1 LASSTGN
8 SSAVGHDRAAKPVI
22 VVTGTSG
29 AGKGTLERAVLPRVP
44 ELELAVSA
52 TTRERR
58 AGEEEGREYYF
69 VSDAEF
75 QRRLDAG
82 EFLEHVDFE
91 WGQRVGTLWS
101 EISRIRGQGRA
112 PLLDLETDGA
122 PAVQREVPDSVTIF
136 VRAPTFEELERR
148 LRARATETGGEI
160 EKRLARAKAQLEQAD
175 AFDYV
180 IVNDDLQRAAA
191 ELLDIVQRELRLAGT
206 MSRP

>member
-1 LASSTGN
+1 LASSADNGEQL
-8 SSAVGHDRAAKPVI
+8 PVI
-22 VVTGTSG
+22 AVTGTSG
-29 AGKGTLERAVLPRVP
+29 AGKGTLEAAIMPRIP

-58 AGEEEGREYYF
+58 EGEEEGREYYF

-75 QRRLDAG
+75 RRMLAAD

-101 EISRIRGQGRA
+101 EITRIRMKGKA

-122 PAVQREVPDSVTIF
+122 LAVKRRIPDSVTIF
-136 VRAPTFEELERR
+136 VRAPTFAELERR

-160 EKRLARAKAQLEQAD
+160 EKRLERAKRQLDQESE
-175 AFDYV
+175 FDHV
-180 IVNDDLQRAAA
+180 IVNDAVDRAAE
-191 ELLDIVQRELRLAGT
+191 ELLGIVQRELHGAGT
-206 MSRP
+206 MSRRDPSTHR

>member
-1 LASSTGN
+1 LASSTASRGN
-8 SSAVGHDRAAKPVI
+8 AAGRVFPVI

-29 AGKGTLERAVLPRVP
+29 AGKGTLEAAVMPRLP

-58 AGEEEGREYYF
+58 EGEEDGREYYF
-69 VSDAEF
+69 IDHGDF

-91 WGQRVGTLWS
+91 WGQRSGTLWS
-101 EISRIRGQGRA
+101 EIVRIRADGKA

-122 PAVQREVPDSVTIF
+122 IAVQREIPDSVTIF
-136 VRAPTFEELERR
+136 VKAPSFEELERR
-148 LRARATETGGEI
+148 LRARATESGGEI
-160 EKRLARAKAQLEQAD
+160 DKRLARAKAQLEQAD
-175 AFDYV
+175 RFDHV
-180 IVNDDLQRAAA
+180 IVNDDVDRAAG
-191 ELLDIVQRELRLAGT
+191 ELFAIVERELHRAGT

>member
-8 SSAVGHDRAAKPVI
+8 SSSVSHDRTSKPVI

-69 VSDAEF
+69 VSDDEF
-75 QRRLDAG
+75 QRRLEAG

-101 EISRIRGQGRA
+101 EISRIRAEGKA

-122 PAVQREVPDSVTIF
+122 LAVQREVPDSVTIF
-136 VRAPTFEELERR
+136 VRAPTFQELERR

-160 EKRLARAKAQLEQAD
+160 EKRLERAKAQLEQAD
-175 AFDYV
+175 AFDHV

-191 ELLDIVQRELRLAGT
+191 ELLGIVQRELRLAGT